1 MKKRSYAA
9 RLGILA
15 LALTLVSTCLVG
27 GTLAKYTTEVT
38 GTGTAEIAK
47 WEFLAN
53 NGTGTPSTSMTA
65 LTLTPASYS
74 NVATGKVAPGT
85 SGNFIITAKN
95 GSEVDATYTIVFTA
109 KNVPTNLK
117 FYQSTNGTDKG
128 DEITVSNG
136 TYTVTTDKA
145 LTQNKTET
153 TYVMWDWA
161 YGNAA
166 ESDQTTIAT
175 GSYDMTVEVTVT
187 GTQATPV
194 KATA

>member
-9 RLGILA
+9 RLGVLA
-15 LALTLVSTCLVG
+15 LALTLVSTCLMG

-53 NGTGTPSTSMTA
+53 NGTDTPSTSMTA
-65 LTLTPASYS
+65 LTLTPASYG
-74 NVATGKVAPGT
+74 NVTKGKVAPGT

-109 KNVPTNLK
+109 ENVPTNLK
-117 FYQSTNGTDKG
+117 FYQSADGTSKG
-128 DEITVSNG
+128 VEITANNG
-136 TYTVTTDKA
+136 TYTVVTDKA
-145 LTQNKTET
+145 LAQGKTES

-166 ESDQTTIAT
+166 ESDQDTIAT
-175 GSYDMTVEVTVT
+175 GNYDMTVNVTVT
-187 GTQATPV
+187 GTQATPTP
-194 KATA
+194 ASA